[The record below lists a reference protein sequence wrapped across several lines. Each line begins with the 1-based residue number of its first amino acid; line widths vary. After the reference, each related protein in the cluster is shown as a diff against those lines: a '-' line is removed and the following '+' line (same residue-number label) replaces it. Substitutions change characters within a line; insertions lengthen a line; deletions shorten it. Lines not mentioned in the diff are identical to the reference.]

1 MLILDAIVE
10 QRIAEACAR
19 GEFENLPGMGAP
31 LELDDDT
38 LVPAELRAAYRVLKN
53 AGFLPPELAVHAE
66 IREVEQMLPMLE
78 DDAERRCM
86 LARLNFLLS
95 RSAASRRHGN
105 LQIEDTYFAKIA
117 ARLNRSGHR

>member
-1 MLILDAIVE
+1 MLIVDAIVE
-10 QRIAEACAR
+10 QRIAEACAH
-19 GEFENLPGMGAP
+19 GEFDNLPGTGHP

-38 LVPAELRAAYRVLKN
+38 LVPEELRAAYRVLKN

-66 IREVEQMLPMLE
+66 IREVEQMLAVLE

-95 RSAASRRHGN
+95 RSAAGRRHGN
-105 LQIEDTYFAKIA
+105 LQIKDTYFEKIA

>member
-1 MLILDAIVE
+1 MINTVSPFREYLLNVAESLMIEHTAPRVLHISINYWTSRNA
-10 QRIAEACAR
+10 QRICKVCGKKASSGVDGKRIVC
-19 GEFENLPGMGAP
+19 GAF
-31 LELDDDT
+31 
-38 LVPAELRAAYRVLKN
+38 
-53 AGFLPPELAVHAE
+53 AG
-66 IREVEQMLPMLE
+66 RES
-78 DDAERRCM
+78 ACM